1 MMVADKVMKYQKQ
14 QCDGS
19 GSSNEDIR
27 DSNVMVHVADKVIK
41 YQKQQCDG
49 QAMRI

>member
-27 DSNVMVHVADKVIK
+27 DSNVMIADKVIK

>member
-14 QCDGS
+14 QCNGS

-27 DSNVMVHVADKVIK
+27 DSNVMVADKVIK

>member
-27 DSNVMVHVADKVIK
+27 DSNVMVADKVIK

>member
-27 DSNVMVHVADKVIK
+27 DSNVMVADKVIK

-49 QAMRI
+49 QAMKI

>member
-14 QCDGS
+14 QCNGS

-27 DSNVMVHVADKVIK
+27 DSNVMVADKVIK

-49 QAMRI
+49 QAMKI

>member
-27 DSNVMVHVADKVIK
+27 DSNVMVADKVIK

-49 QAMRI
+49 KAMRI

>member
-1 MMVADKVMKYQKQ
+1 MMESDKVMKYQKQ

-27 DSNVMVHVADKVIK
+27 DSNVMVADKVIK

>member
-1 MMVADKVMKYQKQ
+1 MVADKVMKYQKQ

-27 DSNVMVHVADKVIK
+27 DSNVMVADKVIK

-49 QAMRI
+49 KAMRI